1 MTTVRYE
8 HRQIGYAS
16 IVGIVPG
23 ILVVLAVIAFAAGD
37 PAALWIAGIVALIL
51 ACCLVLFSTL
61 SVSVSD
67 DEVRVWFGPGL
78 VQKRF
83 RAGEIRAVHTVRNRW
98 WYGWGIRLTPYG
110 WMYNVSGVDAVEIEL
125 ASGKRFRIGTD
136 EPKRLAAAISKVAG
150 AGD

>member
-1 MTTVRYE
+1 MPHGLHEDGVG
-8 HRQIGYAS
+8 HGWAS
-16 IVGIVPG
+16 SR
-23 ILVVLAVIAFAAGD
+23 AGRSELGD
-37 PAALWIAGIVALIL
+37 HALWIAGSVAGIL
-51 ACCLVLFSTL
+51 ACCLVLFATL

-67 DEVRVWFGPGL
+67 DEVYVGFGPGL
-78 VQKRF
+78 IRRRF
-83 RAGEIRAVHTVRNRW
+83 PAAEIRALHTVRNRW

-110 WMYNVSGVDAVEIEL
+110 WMYNVSGLDAVEIEL